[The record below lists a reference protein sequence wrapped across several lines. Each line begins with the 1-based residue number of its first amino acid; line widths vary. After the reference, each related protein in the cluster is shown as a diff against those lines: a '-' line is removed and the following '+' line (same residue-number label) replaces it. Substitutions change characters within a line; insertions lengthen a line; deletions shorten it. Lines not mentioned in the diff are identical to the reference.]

1 MLVQLRGRRVGL
13 SHGNGVESTFGYDD
27 RIRLV
32 RLEHA
37 TGGDVF
43 ESCGYVNDSPD
54 VIASGRRA
62 ASLAAAT
69 RVGRSIIGRSSRA
82 DGQFVAWRQCL
93 RLDDRRQ
100 GGVPSDALMR

>member
-1 MLVQLRGRRVGL
+1 MAEGSPGRSLTRRTRHARRHAGLDPVLVQLRGRRVGL

-43 ESCGYVNDSPD
+43 ESCGYVNDF
-54 VIASGRRA
+54 AGRDR
-62 ASLAAAT
+62 
-69 RVGRSIIGRSSRA
+69 
-82 DGQFVAWRQCL
+82 L
-93 RLDDRRQ
+93 REARR
-100 GGVPSDALMR
+100 